1 MKIFKMYLLNLEN
14 KIERLSKKAEKGY
27 LSADE
32 KKKLTK
38 LHNERKTF
46 DIPDYIG
53 KHQSG
58 EDGKS

>member
-14 KIERLSKKAEKGY
+14 KIEFLSKKVEKRN
-27 LSADE
+27 LSDEE
-32 KKKLTK
+32 KKELAE

-53 KHQSG
+53 KHQSS
-58 EDGKS
+58 EEE